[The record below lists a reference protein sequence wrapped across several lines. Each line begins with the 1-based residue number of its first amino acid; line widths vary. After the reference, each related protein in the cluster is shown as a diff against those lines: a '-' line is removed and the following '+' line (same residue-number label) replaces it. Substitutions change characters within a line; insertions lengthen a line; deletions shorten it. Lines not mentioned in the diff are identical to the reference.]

1 MPDSVVGDSD
11 RDAASSGRTLS
22 RKNILRDAKE
32 SRQGPKS
39 SEARD
44 PVQLDS
50 SRATSPPSKSTST
63 ASSRS
68 AGSDEDATSGNG
80 SAVRS
85 EASTPSITQPREVKM
100 KRNCEAC
107 TVAKVK
113 CSGRKPCKRCQAR
126 GEGVACI
133 FLPKRSRWDPPNRRG
148 QRKGSRAS
156 QGKSKRIRKS
166 TADSW
171 NALPPTLRP
180 DGTDAE
186 QFVAQNFT
194 SEGAAQRREQMDF
207 FRHQQLG
214 NTGHPSAMT
223 PAATHT
229 APVKQSRAAQAHL
242 GPVRQSNDAV
252 QRTQPRPANQ
262 PVNPPSS
269 HTWSSPTPCAEP
281 LHAHSMHVQSFLTAN
296 TVLCKSIQYEAAL
309 QVSDP
314 RLKKNITALPD
325 CSSKLMNVEPVQFTW
340 KRSGQPAIGFLAD
353 DIQRELPDCVR
364 EDESGTKMVDE
375 SALVAVVCQGLQKND
390 RKIQLLESQL
400 KWMRIFVVI
409 LAGLCLMVCLSAL
422 SPFLAMSNVSTTKP
436 PAPAPDSEVSIDLDV
451 ATPSAPQRDSL

>member
-1 MPDSVVGDSD
+1 MAVAVCCVLNRRTTTSHLVFACTPDS
-11 RDAASSGRTLS
+11 L
-22 RKNILRDAKE
+22 N
-32 SRQGPKS
+32 
-39 SEARD
+39 
-44 PVQLDS
+44 
-50 SRATSPPSKSTST
+50 
-63 ASSRS
+63 
-68 AGSDEDATSGNG
+68 
-80 SAVRS
+80 
-85 EASTPSITQPREVKM
+85 KM
-100 KRNCEAC
+100 
-107 TVAKVK
+107 
-113 CSGRKPCKRCQAR
+113 P
-126 GEGVACI
+126 
-133 FLPKRSRWDPPNRRG
+133 
-148 QRKGSRAS
+148 
-156 QGKSKRIRKS
+156 
-166 TADSW
+166 W
-171 NALPPTLRP
+171 N
-180 DGTDAE
+180 
-186 QFVAQNFT
+186 Q
-194 SEGAAQRREQMDF
+194 
-207 FRHQQLG
+207 
-214 NTGHPSAMT
+214 
-223 PAATHT
+223 
-229 APVKQSRAAQAHL
+229 
-242 GPVRQSNDAV
+242 
-252 QRTQPRPANQ
+252 
-262 PVNPPSS
+262 
-269 HTWSSPTPCAEP
+269 P